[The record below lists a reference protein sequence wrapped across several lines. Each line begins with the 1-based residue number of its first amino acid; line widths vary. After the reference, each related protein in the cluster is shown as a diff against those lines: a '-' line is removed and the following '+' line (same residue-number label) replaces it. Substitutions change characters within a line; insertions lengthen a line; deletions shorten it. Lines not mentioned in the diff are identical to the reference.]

1 MTKYLILI
9 VLMPRV
15 LNSEV
20 VKTESKGDY
29 ISISIKEPAS
39 QSASAADSSSGSSS
53 K

>member
-1 MTKYLILI
+1 MPGALLT

-39 QSASAADSSSGSSS
+39 ATTTSGS
-53 K
+53 